1 MAPAMAE
8 EVNVIIMVIQA
19 TIISKSN
26 VRKSHMKIANT
37 LKFQEMYLK
46 PNATTSKFPN
56 IPEYRNK
63 NVTMLRCLSIPKY
76 LNKAA
81 TMLRCPNN
89 PEFLTKNATMQRCQN
104 VTKFQRNSVTP
115 AHTNLERGTAAATA
129 ATVAAIEALTV
140 VRPKSTCNQ

>member
-63 NVTMLRCLSIPKY
+63 NVTMLRCLSIPEY
-76 LNKAA
+76 LN
-81 TMLRCPNN
+81 
-89 PEFLTKNATMQRCQN
+89 KNATMQRCQN

-115 AHTNLERGTAAATA
+115 A
-129 ATVAAIEALTV
+129 
-140 VRPKSTCNQ
+140 